1 LVEGFSKRL
10 RPRCHGKPS
19 VIETH
24 QKDLPLNEPLPGA
37 GSSLWLFSIPSVAL
51 GTVLSRREFLALLR
65 LRYHL
70 MPTGTSAHCACGATN
85 DLIHPTI
92 CPKGGLA
99 IRSHNQVRD
108 WLAKALAQLAPASTE
123 PHLQPVSPLD
133 SFRYRSTTRDPEAR
147 SDVLSLVGF
156 FGPWHWTHID
166 VCIFAR
172 LQKDL
177 STSSLFQALRTQEL
191 DKGRKYHERIQT
203 VKKAD
208 FVPFIVS
215 DSGLLGRQARTFLAQ
230 LSDRLSVKLG
240 QKLATVRSCMMA
252 ELSFI
257 CQRRLLDCFYAP
269 RGTKDIPPGSFLSL
283 SAPSAAGL
291 DRNTS

>member
-1 LVEGFSKRL
+1 MILSTPLYAL
-10 RPRCHGKPS
+10 RVALRSVATTRSVTGWPRPWRS
-19 VIETH
+19 LL
-24 QKDLPLNEPLPGA
+24 QLPL
-37 GSSLWLFSIPSVAL
+37 SH
-51 GTVLSRREFLALLR
+51 T
-65 LRYHL
+65 
-70 MPTGTSAHCACGATN
+70 C
-85 DLIHPTI
+85 TI
-92 CPKGGLA
+92 
-99 IRSHNQVRD
+99 
-108 WLAKALAQLAPASTE
+108 
-123 PHLQPVSPLD
+123 SPLD

-203 VKKAD
+203 VEKAD

-215 DSGLLGRQARTFLAQ
+215 DSGLLGRQACTFLAQ

-269 RGTKDIPPGSFLSL
+269 RGTKDIPAGSFLSL
-283 SAPSAAGL
+283 SAPYAAFLAGL